1 MTSSEIILKNFGKLQ
16 EKMVDLYRS
25 VLNCS
30 GDIQYTLYVWEDGE
44 IRYLEGVQGDNSRLY
59 ANDSE
64 THKLVYVDTIQHPF
78 FNVWDNVPGGKPD
91 DPAEAE
97 RERQETIDWLVD
109 GYEETVSDRLDVI
122 IQEYKYDDD

>member
-1 MTSSEIILKNFGKLQ
+1 MTSSEIIMKNSEKLK

-30 GDIQYTLYVWEDGE
+30 GEIQYTLYIWEDGE
-44 IRYLEGVQGDNSRLY
+44 IQYLEGVQGDSSRLY
-59 ANDSE
+59 ARDSE
-64 THKLVYVDTIQHPF
+64 LRKLVYVDTIQFPF
-78 FNVWDNVPGGKPD
+78 FDVWDNVPGGKPD

-97 RERQETIDWLVD
+97 QEKQETIDWLVD

-122 IQEYKYDDD
+122 IMEYKQDDD